1 MLGVKGI
8 STATQ
13 TGYDL
18 ADSYRDAPGIQ
29 FGKMERSLE

>member
-1 MLGVKGI
+1 MLHVKGI
-8 STATQ
+8 SSRTQ

-18 ADSYRDAPGIQ
+18 ADSYRDTPGIQ